1 MSKAKADDHSDE
13 TVSQRIRAL
22 NKDMERHA
30 ETGQWTQVT
39 EDTVR
44 RNAMLDDVPAH
55 EKSATYLSA
64 QESTQRVLAL
74 AEQAQFGVTERLSV
88 LQHGRRATDK
98 YRENS

>member
-1 MSKAKADDHSDE
+1 MSKSKPDDQSEE
-13 TVSQRIRAL
+13 TVSQRIQAL
-22 NKDMERHA
+22 NRQMERHA
-30 ETGQWTQVT
+30 ESGQWQQLT

-44 RNAMLDDVPAH
+44 RNAMLADVPAG

-64 QESTQRVLAL
+64 QESTQRILAL
-74 AEQAQFGVTERLSV
+74 AEQAQFGVTERLSI